1 MVRDLKHQS
10 DYACLVHTVLDLD
23 PAEPTTDITGLYKDL
38 LEMSDRLVE
47 DYEEN
52 EFEEV
57 QALEGLGFRL
67 MVSRFIDFL
76 TTAKF
81 DKPGDAGNASGTI
94 VAIHRNILHKW
105 QPFFPSWTA
114 KLQYREAKRNG
125 YLK

>member
-10 DYACLVHTVLDLD
+10 DYACLVHNILDLD
-23 PAEPTTDITGLYKDL
+23 PAEPTTEITSLYKDL
-38 LEMSDRLVE
+38 LKMSDLLVE

-76 TTAKF
+76 VTAKF
-81 DKPGDAGNASGTI
+81 DKSGDAGNASGTI
-94 VAIHRNILHKW
+94 VAIHRNIVYKW
-105 QPFFPSWTA
+105 QPFFPSWAA